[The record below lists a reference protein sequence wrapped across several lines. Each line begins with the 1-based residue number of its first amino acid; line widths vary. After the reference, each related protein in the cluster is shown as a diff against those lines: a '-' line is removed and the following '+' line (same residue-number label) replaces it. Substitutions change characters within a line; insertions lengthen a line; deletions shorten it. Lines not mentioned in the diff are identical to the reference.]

1 MYRYF
6 SEMKFL
12 VHMPSGTGNQINPIV
27 VLHCNSRNL
36 WGIFIFVNYAFV
48 IKKESKLANT
58 QFEALHKVR
67 VANEDILSGYEAL
80 GKAMNVTDDSALA
93 RRISM
98 HKKHLG
104 ELQERQS
111 ALGYSVDGN
120 SLEVVL
126 KEWLEALGIECEKYI
141 ELGERAL
148 LETYQDA
155 LAGWPE
161 TDDPETSSLLNRQYR
176 EVRDGLEMLNSTE

>member
-1 MYRYF
+1 MSPTR
-6 SEMKFL
+6 L
-12 VHMPSGTGNQINPIV
+12 Q
-27 VLHCNSRNL
+27 L
-36 WGIFIFVNYAFV
+36 
-48 IKKESKLANT
+48 IKENKLANT
-58 QFEALHKVR
+58 QFEALHQVR

-80 GKAMNVTDDSALA
+80 GKETGITDDSALD
-93 RRISM
+93 SLVST

-126 KEWLEALGIECEKYI
+126 KDWLESLGTGSAEKI

-148 LETYQDA
+148 LKTYEDA

-161 TDDPETSSLLNRQYR
+161 SDDPETSSLLNRQCS
-176 EVRDGLEMLNSTE
+176 EIRDGLGTLGSAG